1 MSPGAIAVAA
11 LALGCF
17 VSGVVIGAA
26 LVLNLLARMGR
37 RYREG
42 RKR

>member
-1 MSPGAIAVAA
+1 MTAVIAAI
-11 LALGCF
+11 ALGCF
-17 VSGVVIGAA
+17 LSGVIIGAA